1 MWHAPNNKIPES
13 DIKKAHLEVLEEAV
27 KDSEKYDI
35 RTGAVYT
42 ALDYLEAKSIRTW
55 GFVLFREALEVW
67 NPSALHEG
75 LKLIKKYL
83 GC

>member
-1 MWHAPNNKIPES
+1 MWHAPANKIS
-13 DIKKAHLEVLEEAV
+13 QGHIQATHLKVLEEAV
-27 KDSEKYDI
+27 RDCDKYDI

-55 GFVLFREALEVW
+55 GFVVFREALEVW
-67 NPSALHEG
+67 NPSALQEG
-75 LKLIKKYL
+75 LKLIKKNF